1 MMRART
7 GPLYFDAT
15 QVTLT
20 SVERDVLYAV
30 AEHHLLGSA
39 AAEIRGP
46 SDMQEIVVRLERIG
60 FIHVL
65 DLGWEDGVLR
75 LRARLTPA
83 GEGFLV
89 RTPLGSIPDDPAE

>member
-20 SVERDVLYAV
+20 TVERDVLYAV
-30 AEHHLLGSA
+30 AEHQLLGSA
-39 AAEIRGP
+39 TAELRGS
-46 SDMQEIVVRLERIG
+46 SDLEDIVVRLERIG

-65 DLGWEDGVLR
+65 DRGREDGVLR

-83 GEGFLV
+83 GENFLV
-89 RTPLGSIPDDPAE
+89 RTPLASVPDEPTG